1 MWKEQ
6 FCRLLWEEAGQDL
19 VEYALV
25 AVVIGLGTA
34 VALQGVTGKVINVFV
49 AVGNTLTSNF

>member
-1 MWKEQ
+1 M
-6 FCRLLWEEAGQDL
+6 

-34 VALQGVTGKVINVFV
+34 VALQSVTGKVINVFV